1 MTNLEIEKEKLD
13 KKVNQYEKIKNF
25 RNKEE
30 LNNATLI
37 LIAQIQRA
45 REVNIIN
52 NIMVN
57 EYIVRLKT
65 KYKDM
70 IQKKQMQEY
79 KEQVLN
85 FNDDFVT
92 SKERVYMMKEQE
104 KKSIEEWKKELE
116 KKATEDSSASAMHE
130 KEENIRDKES
140 EREA

>member
-116 KKATEDSSASAMHE
+116 KKVTEDSSTIAMHE

>member
-25 RNKEE
+25 RNQEE

-116 KKATEDSSASAMHE
+116 KKETEDSSASAMHE